1 MATAD
6 TLAQLKSRILSHFS
20 MMFLSTWEEERWEAE
35 LAALATEMD
44 RGLVTWTVTRGAQPS
59 LHPNDQWAHPNDRR
73 AGGVSPPVE
82 AGTAHESTGGLT
94 PPARQKPL
102 RSDAAEF
109 LRHVPD
115 FPSEQLFLLKDF
127 HPHLAD
133 PHIVRQLRDLVPL
146 LIEQNKTLLF
156 MGPETDIP
164 VELQKDALK
173 FDLPL
178 PGLDE
183 LHTEL
188 KGVLASDN
196 AHRPAPLVV
205 SPEQE
210 ERLVRTM
217 LGLTAAQARKS
228 FQRAFL
234 GRSEIDEEIY
244 SQLIGE
250 KKVMVQGS
258 EMLEF
263 QELAEGV
270 KDIGGLDGLKD
281 WVAKRSLAFSETA
294 RKKGIP
300 APKGVLLLGVQGC
313 GKSLTSR
320 AIAKLLAFPLVR
332 LDVAT
337 LLSGDKGQ
345 SEKNMRDVLALME
358 MIAPAVLWLD
368 EIEKGF
374 AGANGEAGSD
384 STMVRIMGR
393 FLTWM
398 QENPAPVFVVA
409 TANSVTGLPPE
420 MLRRGRFDELF
431 FVDLP
436 NYHERKQI
444 LEIHLRKRSFDP
456 AVFEIA
462 KLAERSEGY
471 SGAELEQV
479 VLAAMVET
487 YGGADGITQA
497 ALEKA
502 REETVPL
509 SVTMEEKIFQL
520 REWAKGRC
528 RPATPDSRVLQ
539 MLEAEQRQKA
549 EAAGDEH
556 GLEDK
561 PFAFDPT
568 ELEPE
573 ETNEEWKTPAQS
585 GDLPSALLEYV
596 RTHDGV
602 TIPQLQSDFAE
613 FVDTSGEQGL
623 ALRSDPNLILWLGL
637 SEKFAGDLA
646 KLISNKRLF
655 LRITDESNFG
665 DSAAEIKLPKLSSL
679 PDNKVSKPAWIPTC
693 LTDLAPEEP
702 DARLERVARMM
713 LAK

>member
-1 MATAD
+1 MDDSRQVMVTSD

-20 MMFLSTWEEERWEAE
+20 MMFLSTWEEERWESE
-35 LAALATEMD
+35 LSALATEMD
-44 RGLVTWTVTRGAQPS
+44 RGLVTWTVTRGTQPK
-59 LHPNDQWAHPNDRR
+59 L
-73 AGGVSPPVE
+73 
-82 AGTAHESTGGLT
+82 ESMEGATLT
-94 PPARQKPL
+94 P
-102 RSDAAEF
+102 AEF
-109 LRHVPD
+109 LTQVPS
-115 FPSEQLFLLKDF
+115 FPRGQLFLVKDF
-127 HPHLAD
+127 HPYLSD
-133 PHIVRQLRDLVPL
+133 PQIVRQLRDLVPV
-146 LIEQNKTLLF
+146 LIEQSQTLLF
-156 MGPETDIP
+156 MGPETEIP
-164 VELQKDALK
+164 IELLRDALK
-173 FDLPL
+173 FELPL

-188 KGVLASDN
+188 KAVLASERTN
-196 AHRPAPLVV
+196 RMVPLSV
-205 SPEQE
+205 SLEQE

-217 LGLTAAQARKS
+217 LGLTSAQARKS
-228 FQRAFL
+228 FARAFQ
-234 GRSEIDEEIY
+234 GRNEIDEEIY
-244 SQLIGE
+244 AQLIGE

-263 QELAEGV
+263 QELTEGV
-270 KDIGGLDGLKD
+270 KDIGGLDALKD

-294 RKKGIP
+294 RKQGIP

-313 GKSLTSR
+313 GKSLTAR
-320 AIAKLLAFPLVR
+320 AIARLLAFPLVR

-384 STMVRIMGR
+384 ATMVRIMGR

-444 LEIHLRKRSFDP
+444 LEIHLRKRRFTPADFD
-456 AVFEIA
+456 IA

-487 YGGADGITQA
+487 YGQADGITQA

-549 EAAGDEH
+549 AAAANDEQAF
-556 GLEDK
+556 EDK
-561 PFAFDPT
+561 PFSFDPT
-568 ELEPE
+568 DLEE
-573 ETNEEWKTPAQS
+573 DDAVETWRTLAQN
-585 GDLPSALLEYV
+585 GEIPPALLEYV
-596 RTHDGV
+596 RTHDGT
-602 TIPQLQSDFAE
+602 TIAQLQSVFAE
-613 FVDTSGEQGL
+613 FTSTNGEQGL
-623 ALRSDPNLILWLGL
+623 ALRADPNLILWLGL
-637 SEKFAGDLA
+637 SAEFAGELS
-646 KLISNKRLF
+646 KLISNKRLY
-655 LRITDESNFG
+655 LRLADATAFGESA
-665 DSAAEIKLPKLSSL
+665 SEIKLPKLTSR
-679 PDNKVSKPAWIPTC
+679 PDNKVTKPTWLPTC
-693 LTDLAPEEP
+693 LTDLAPDELDP
-702 DARLERVARMM
+702 RLERVARMM

>member
-6 TLAQLKSRILSHFS
+6 TLAQLQSRILSHFS

-59 LHPNDQWAHPNDRR
+59 LSGNAS
-73 AGGVSPPVE
+73 AMI
-82 AGTAHESTGGLT
+82 
-94 PPARQKPL
+94 
-102 RSDAAEF
+102 DATEF
-109 LRHVPD
+109 LRHLPD
-115 FPSEQLFLLKDF
+115 FPIETLFLLKDF
-127 HPHLAD
+127 HPYLAD
-133 PHIVRQLRDLVPL
+133 PHIVRQLRDLVPV
-146 LIEQNKTLLF
+146 LIEQNKSLLF
-156 MGPETDIP
+156 MGPETAIP

-173 FDLPL
+173 FELPL

-188 KGVLASDN
+188 KAVLASDN
-196 AHRPAPLVV
+196 SHRPAPLVV

-234 GRSEIDEEIY
+234 GRNEIDEEIY

-281 WVAKRSLAFSETA
+281 WVAKRSLAFSEKA
-294 RKKGIP
+294 RSSGIP

-444 LEIHLRKRSFDP
+444 LEIHLRKRAFDP
-456 AVFEIA
+456 ASFDIA

-487 YGGADGITQA
+487 YGNTDGITQA

-549 EAAGDEH
+549 VDAGDDES
-556 GLEDK
+556 LDDK

-568 ELEPE
+568 DLEPDE
-573 ETNEEWKTPAQS
+573 VAESWQSPAQS
-585 GDLPSALLEYV
+585 GDIPTALLEYV
-596 RTHDGV
+596 RAHNGV
-602 TIPQLQSDFAE
+602 TIPQLQTTFAE
-613 FVDTSGEQGL
+613 FTATTGEQGL

-637 SEKFAGDLA
+637 SAEFAGEIS
-646 KLISNKRLF
+646 KLVSNKRLY
-655 LRITDESNFG
+655 LRVIDGSEFG
-665 DSAAEIKLPKLSSL
+665 DAAAEMKLPRLASL
-679 PDNKVSKPAWIPTC
+679 PDNKVSKPAWLPTC
-693 LTDLAPEEP
+693 LTDLAPDEIDP
-702 DARLERVARMM
+702 RLERVARMM

>member
-44 RGLVTWTVTRGAQPS
+44 RGLVTWTVTRGAQPP
-59 LHPNDQWAHPNDRR
+59 LNGN
-73 AGGVSPPVE
+73 
-82 AGTAHESTGGLT
+82 ES
-94 PPARQKPL
+94 AMI
-102 RSDAAEF
+102 DAAEF

-115 FPSEQLFLLKDF
+115 FPPQQLFLLKDF
-127 HPHLAD
+127 RPYLAD
-133 PHIVRQLRDLVPL
+133 PQIVRQLRDLAPV

-164 VELQKDALK
+164 LELQKDALK

-188 KGVLASDN
+188 RGVVAADN
-196 AHRPAPLVV
+196 AHRPAPLVI

-217 LGLTAAQARKS
+217 LGLTATQARKS

-234 GRSEIDEEIY
+234 GRNEIDEEIFA
-244 SQLIGE
+244 QLIGE

-263 QELAEGV
+263 QELTEGV
-270 KDIGGLDGLKD
+270 KDIGGLDALKD

-294 RKKGIP
+294 RRQGIP

-313 GKSLTSR
+313 GKSLTAR
-320 AIAKLLAFPLVR
+320 AIARMLAFPLVR

-337 LLSGDKGQ
+337 LLSSDKGQ
-345 SEKNMRDVLALME
+345 SEKNMRDVLSLME
-358 MIAPAVLWLD
+358 MIAPAVLWMD

-374 AGANGEAGSD
+374 AGAHGEAGSD

-444 LEIHLRKRSFDP
+444 LEIHLRKRGFDP
-456 AVFEIA
+456 ANFDIA

-487 YGGADGITQA
+487 YGSTDGITQP

-509 SVTMEEKIFQL
+509 SVTMEERIFQL

-549 EAAGDEH
+549 AASGDEAAF
-556 GLEDK
+556 EDK

-568 ELEPE
+568 ELEPDE
-573 ETNEEWKTPAQS
+573 ADDEWKVPAQN
-585 GDLPSALLEYV
+585 GDVPAAILEYV
-596 RTHDGV
+596 RTHDGT
-602 TIPQLQSDFAE
+602 TIPQLQSVFAE
-613 FVDTSGEQGL
+613 FVATTGEQGL
-623 ALRSDPNLILWLGL
+623 SLRADPNLILWLGL
-637 SEKFAGDLA
+637 SAEFAGELS
-646 KLISNKRLF
+646 KLISNKRLY
-655 LRITDESNFG
+655 LRVADISAFG
-665 DSAAEIKLPKLSSL
+665 EAADEIKLPKVTSL
-679 PDNKVSKPAWIPTC
+679 PDNKVSKPAWLPTC
-693 LTDLAPEEP
+693 LTDLAPEQPES
-702 DARLERVARMM
+702 RLERVARMM

>member
-1 MATAD
+1 MATSD

-44 RGLVTWTVTRGAQPS
+44 RGLVTWTVTRGAQP
-59 LHPNDQWAHPNDRR
+59 
-73 AGGVSPPVE
+73 
-82 AGTAHESTGGLT
+82 
-94 PPARQKPL
+94 PL
-102 RSDAAEF
+102 NGNTSAMIDAAEF

-133 PHIVRQLRDLVPL
+133 SHIVRQLRDLVPV

-156 MGPETDIP
+156 MGPETEIP

-188 KGVLASDN
+188 KAVLASDN

-205 SPEQE
+205 TSEQE

-234 GRSEIDEEIY
+234 GRSEVDEEIY

-263 QELAEGV
+263 QELTEGV

-281 WVAKRSLAFSETA
+281 WVTKRSLAFSEKA
-294 RKKGIP
+294 RSSGIP

-456 AVFEIA
+456 TIFDIS

-549 EAAGDEH
+549 EATGDEH
-556 GLEDK
+556 ALEDK

-568 ELEPE
+568 ELEPDE
-573 ETNEEWKTPAQS
+573 IDEAWKAPAQN
-585 GDLPSALLEYV
+585 GDLPAALLEYV
-596 RTHDGV
+596 RAHDGV
-602 TIPQLQSDFAE
+602 TIPQLQSAFAE
-613 FVDTSGEQGL
+613 FVVTTGEQGL
-623 ALRSDPNLILWLGL
+623 SLRSDPNLILWLGL
-637 SEKFAGDLA
+637 SAEFAGELS

-655 LRITDESNFG
+655 LRVTDASAFG
-665 DSAAEIKLPKLSSL
+665 AAEAEIKLPKLTAL
-679 PDNKVSKPAWIPTC
+679 PDNKVSKPAWLPTC
-693 LTDLAPEEP
+693 LTDLAPDEP
-702 DARLERVARMM
+702 ETRLERVARMM

>member
-6 TLAQLKSRILSHFS
+6 TLAQLQSRILSHFS

-44 RGLVTWTVTRGAQPS
+44 RGLVTWTVTRGVQPS
-59 LHPNDQWAHPNDRR
+59 LNGNAS
-73 AGGVSPPVE
+73 AMI
-82 AGTAHESTGGLT
+82 
-94 PPARQKPL
+94 
-102 RSDAAEF
+102 DAAEF

-133 PHIVRQLRDLVPL
+133 PHIVRQLRDLVPV

-156 MGPETDIP
+156 MGPETEIP
-164 VELQKDALK
+164 IELQKDALK

-188 KGVLASDN
+188 KAVLASDN

-384 STMVRIMGR
+384 STMIRIMGR

-456 AVFEIA
+456 ASFDIT

-487 YGGADGITQA
+487 YGNADGITQA

-549 EAAGDEH
+549 VDAGDEDS
-556 GLEDK
+556 LEDK

-573 ETNEEWKTPAQS
+573 EADEAWKIPAQN
-585 GDLPSALLEYV
+585 GDLPAALLEYV
-596 RTHDGV
+596 HAHDGA
-602 TIPQLQSDFAE
+602 TIPQLQSVFAE
-613 FVDTSGEQGL
+613 FVPTTGEQGL
-623 ALRSDPNLILWLGL
+623 SLRSDPNLILWLGL
-637 SEKFAGDLA
+637 SAEFAGELS

-655 LRITDESNFG
+655 LRITDASAFG
-665 DSAAEIKLPKLSSL
+665 DSEAEIKLPKLTAL
-679 PDNKVSKPAWIPTC
+679 PDNKVSKPAWLPTC
-693 LTDLAPEEP
+693 LTDLAPDEP
-702 DARLERVARMM
+702 DSRLERVARMM

>member
-1 MATAD
+1 MATSD

-44 RGLVTWTVTRGAQPS
+44 RGLVTWTVTRGAQPPF
-59 LHPNDQWAHPNDRR
+59 PNDGRTE
-73 AGGVSPPVE
+73 GVSPLVE
-82 AGTAHESTGGLT
+82 ADSTDKSNRGLT
-94 PPARQKPL
+94 PPVRQDGQL
-102 RSDAAEF
+102 QDASEF
-109 LRHVPD
+109 LRQVPD
-115 FPSEQLFLLKDF
+115 FPREQLFLLKDF
-127 HPHLAD
+127 RPFLSD
-133 PHIVRQLRDLVPL
+133 PRIVRQLRDLAPM

-156 MGPETDIP
+156 MGPETEIP
-164 VELQKDALK
+164 IELLKDALK
-173 FDLPL
+173 FELPL
-178 PGLDE
+178 PGLDD

-188 KGVLASDN
+188 KVVLASEN
-196 AHRPAPLVV
+196 ARRPAPLVV
-205 SPEQE
+205 TPEQE

-228 FQRAFL
+228 FARAFL
-234 GRSEIDEEIY
+234 GRKEIDEDIFA
-244 SQLIGE
+244 QLIGE

-263 QELAEGV
+263 QELTEGV

-281 WVAKRSLAFSETA
+281 WIAKRSLAFSEAA
-294 RKKGIP
+294 RASGIP

-337 LLSGDKGQ
+337 LLSGDQGR
-345 SEKNMRDVLALME
+345 SEKNMRDVLSLME

-374 AGANGEAGSD
+374 AGASGETGSD
-384 STMVRIMGR
+384 STMIRIMGR

-444 LEIHLRKRSFDP
+444 LEIHLRKRGFDP
-456 AVFEIA
+456 ASFDVP

-487 YGGADGITQA
+487 YGRDGGMTQA

-502 REETVPL
+502 RDETVPL

-549 EAAGDEH
+549 AEAASDEQAF
-556 GLEDK
+556 EDK
-561 PFAFDPT
+561 PFSFDPT
-568 ELEPE
+568 ALDEGD
-573 ETNEEWKTPAQS
+573 TVEEWKTLVQR
-585 GDLPSALLEYV
+585 GDLSPALLEYV

-602 TIPQLQSDFAE
+602 TFAQLQSNFAE
-613 FVDTSGEQGL
+613 FTSTNGEQGL
-623 ALRSDPNLILWLGL
+623 SLRADPNLILWLGL
-637 SEKFAGDLA
+637 SQEFAGELA

-655 LRITDESNFG
+655 LRLAEASAFG
-665 DSAAEIKLPKLSSL
+665 EAATEIRLPKLTSL
-679 PDNKVSKPAWIPTC
+679 PDNKVSKPAWLPTC
-693 LTDLAPEEP
+693 LTDLAPDEP
-702 DARLERVARMM
+702 DPRLERVARMM

>member
-1 MATAD
+1 MTTSD
-6 TLAQLKSRILSHFS
+6 TLAQLRSRILSQFS

-44 RGLVTWTVTRGAQPS
+44 RGLVTWTVTRGAQP
-59 LHPNDQWAHPNDRR
+59 
-73 AGGVSPPVE
+73 
-82 AGTAHESTGGLT
+82 
-94 PPARQKPL
+94 PL
-102 RSDAAEF
+102 SGNASAMIDAAEF

-115 FPSEQLFLLKDF
+115 FPGDQLFLLKDF

-133 PHIVRQLRDLVPL
+133 PHIVRQLRDLVPV

-156 MGPETDIP
+156 MGPETAIP
-164 VELQKDALK
+164 VELLKDALK

-188 KGVLASDN
+188 KGVLASNN

-263 QELAEGV
+263 QELTEGV

-384 STMVRIMGR
+384 STMIRIMGR

-444 LEIHLRKRSFDP
+444 LEIHLRKRAFDPTSFD
-456 AVFEIA
+456 IA

-487 YGGADGITQA
+487 YGSADGITQA

-549 EAAGDEH
+549 EAAGDER

-573 ETNEEWKTPAQS
+573 ETDEAWRTPAQND
-585 GDLPSALLEYV
+585 DLPAALLEYV

-602 TIPQLQSDFAE
+602 TIPQLQSVFAE
-613 FVDTSGEQGL
+613 FVATTGEQGL
-623 ALRSDPNLILWLGL
+623 SLRSDPNLILWLGL
-637 SEKFAGDLA
+637 SAEFAGELS

-655 LRITDESNFG
+655 LRVTDTSAFG
-665 DSAAEIKLPKLSSL
+665 DSEAEIKLPKMTAL
-679 PDNKVSKPAWIPTC
+679 PDNKVSKPAWLPTC
-693 LTDLAPEEP
+693 LTDLAPDEP
-702 DARLERVARMM
+702 DSRLERVARMM